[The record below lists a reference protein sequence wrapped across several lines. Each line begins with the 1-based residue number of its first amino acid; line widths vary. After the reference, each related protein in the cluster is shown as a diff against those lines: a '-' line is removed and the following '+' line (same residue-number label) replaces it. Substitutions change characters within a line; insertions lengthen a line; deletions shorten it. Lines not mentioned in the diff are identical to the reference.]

1 MPPTTVTE
9 AGLSET
15 TQRHR
20 LAIRLGPLTTC
31 LDPLGEIAKRPDLLG
46 VIVAME
52 RGWPGSS
59 HLRFASSVLRQRRRI
74 WFYWPS
80 EQAIECVD
88 TDVLAGYWRLW
99 TVCTADRLKR
109 RLTGLVSPREP
120 DAGPEIADR
129 CTIAL
134 RRLYGDASPV
144 PRTAGLPRALAD
156 GARALR
162 NRVAAPTGVNLTRT
176 YQPA

>member
-1 MPPTTVTE
+1 MDSCLYVASNLGAATTVTE

-20 LAIRLGPLTTC
+20 LAIRLGPLATC

-109 RLTGLVSPREP
+109 RLTGLGFDTKASGAFDVKMTPQKDE
-120 DAGPEIADR
+120 GV
-129 CTIAL
+129 
-134 RRLYGDASPV
+134 GDATIG
-144 PRTAGLPRALAD
+144 RMTIIK
-156 GARALR
+156 
-162 NRVAAPTGVNLTRT
+162 
-176 YQPA
+176 Q